1 MKGGRRAQ
9 QRAVTMHDVAERAGV
24 STATVSRALSGRRRV
39 DPEVMEQVRRAAAD
53 LGYVVDPVG
62 RSLRRQFTDTVGLV
76 VADISNPFFPS
87 LVKSLETAML
97 DRGLGLLLA
106 DAANDVERERAAIRR
121 LLARRV
127 DALVVT
133 PVSRLR
139 SRAIVVEA
147 AARVPVVQLDRSA
160 SAQCDYVGMDNAR
173 AVDEVVD
180 HLLASGRRRPV
191 FVGSAADISTT
202 WERQR
207 AFVRRMEQSG
217 ETPRTL
223 TGEFSVDWGRTA
235 VAEVLDRWP
244 DVDSLICADDLIAVG
259 AMSGLGQFGLRVPDD
274 IAVVGFDDTVLSVL
288 HSPTLTT
295 IRQPLDEM
303 ASAAVD
309 LAVAARDS
317 VTVRQRRTFA
327 GQLIVRDSSRAG
339 QA

>member
-1 MKGGRRAQ
+1 MAK
-9 QRAVTMHDVAERAGV
+9 
-24 STATVSRALSGRRRV
+24 
-39 DPEVMEQVRRAAAD
+39 VRRAADD

-62 RSLRRQFTDTVGLV
+62 RSLRRQSTDTIGLV

-87 LVKSLETAML
+87 LVKALETAML
-97 DRGLGLLLA
+97 DRGFGLLLA

-121 LLARRV
+121 LMARRV

-133 PVSRLR
+133 PVSRVR

-147 AARVPVVQLDRSA
+147 AERVPVVQLDRSA

-173 AVDEVVD
+173 AVDEVVA
-180 HLLASGRRRPV
+180 HLVASGRRRPA

-207 AFVRRMEQSG
+207 AFVKRMKQSG
-217 ETPRTL
+217 EAPRTL
-223 TGEFSVDWGRTA
+223 TGEFSVDWGRMA

-244 DVDSLICADDLIAVG
+244 DVDSVICADDLIAVG
-259 AMSGLGQFGLRVPDD
+259 AMSGLGQFGRRVPDD

-303 ASAAVD
+303 AAAAVD
-309 LAVAARDS
+309 LAVTARDEAAG
-317 VTVRQRRTFA
+317 RRRKTFA
-327 GQLIVRDSSRAG
+327 GHLIVRDSTGAR
-339 QA
+339 QAWLAMGNLPA